1 MPRKK
6 KNLNYDDYDSYQDYE
21 DDQSAMEAA
30 QPEVAKVS
38 LHDFIITDKVAAFV
52 HDYEPCDEFAPGA
65 ERFGDGELRTY
76 FKAYVTGL
84 GDPLWIYVEDL
95 KLAGFR
101 MVTSLATC
109 KPAIF
114 ARRKYTAAVTQQH
127 TEQEITQI

>member
-1 MPRKK
+1 MGRKK
-6 KNLNYDDYDSYQDYE
+6 KKQYDYDSYDEYE

-38 LHDFIITDKVAAFV
+38 LDDFVIKEKVSAFV
-52 HDYEPCDEFAPGA
+52 RDYEPCDEFDPGA

-84 GDPLWIYVEDL
+84 GDPLQLYIEDL

-101 MVTSLATC
+101 MTTSLATD

-114 ARRKYTAAVTQQH
+114 ARRKV
-127 TEQEITQI
+127 